1 LAIEDFLDPTGVT
14 LEAFAAEFTGSWMFG
29 WARAL
34 RSAGLSPLLLC
45 VSRRVRAPRRMVH
58 APTGTPILV
67 VPASP
72 AYRALAERMADPYAR
87 DPDEAAP
94 GLPAPLRAAA
104 RELAPYLAA
113 SPIALARAIRSER
126 VAAVI
131 CQEYEFPRFDA
142 AVALGRA
149 LRVPVYATFQGGDY
163 QRWRLER
170 ILRPRT
176 VPAAAGLLIGSRA
189 EAERVR
195 ERYGATRVTRIPN
208 PVDLEVWRP
217 GDRSAARAALGLPE
231 EALVVG
237 WHGRVAIDQKGL
249 DVLAGAWRALAARVP
264 GAHLLLI
271 GGGRD
276 EAELARLLDGLPRV
290 TRVADHVHDPAALAA
305 RLAAADVYVLPS
317 RHEGLPVALA
327 EAMACGL
334 PAVATRVG
342 GVEQL
347 LPPAAGD
354 IVAPEDPAALADALE
369 GLLADEV
376 RRRAAGNA
384 ARAAA
389 EAGFSLE
396 AVGRALRAALGL

>member
-1 LAIEDFLDPTGVT
+1 
-14 LEAFAAEFTGSWMFG
+14 
-29 WARAL
+29 
-34 RSAGLSPLLLC
+34 
-45 VSRRVRAPRRMVH
+45 
-58 APTGTPILV
+58 
-67 VPASP
+67 
-72 AYRALAERMADPYAR
+72 
-87 DPDEAAP
+87 
-94 GLPAPLRAAA
+94 
-104 RELAPYLAA
+104 
-113 SPIALARAIRSER
+113 
-126 VAAVI
+126 
-131 CQEYEFPRFDA
+131 
-142 AVALGRA
+142 
-149 LRVPVYATFQGGDY
+149 
-163 QRWRLER
+163 
-170 ILRPRT
+170 

-195 ERYGATRVTRIPN
+195 ERYGATRVTRILN

-249 DVLAGAWRALAARVP
+249 DVLADAWRALAARLP